1 MSNNKKALKSGIWY
15 TVSNFATKAMGF
27 ITMPIFT
34 RIMTSSDIGVFSNFS
49 AWVVILAA
57 ITSVDL
63 YSSVAVARFDYKDE
77 FNEYIASVLVLG
89 SSITAV
95 FYVFSIIFQKYIL
108 NLLGFSIF
116 ELHVAFIYF
125 MVYPAIQMFQ
135 IKSRIEYKYKVSV
148 VISLSSTVLSTLVAL
163 LLVFV
168 MKDKLFGRLL
178 GNYVPLIIMNTCVYL
193 YILRQSR
200 WISSKYW
207 KYGLAISLPL
217 VWHTLSS
224 NLLGSS
230 DRVMIKYFCGSSDT
244 AFYSVAYSCAMVVS
258 ILWTSMNTAW
268 SPWAYE
274 KMDEKNYVSL
284 KKASRPYL
292 LFFGFVVCCFILM
305 APEVLYIMG
314 GKEYSTAVGVIPPV
328 MIAYVFQFVY
338 SLYVNIETYCKKQKY
353 IAIGTTV
360 AAILNVGLNYIF
372 IPIFG
377 YKAAAY
383 TTLVGYVILFLI
395 HFLFV
400 VKMKKQN
407 WYDTKFNILFLL
419 FFILLMFIS
428 LFLYQNSLI
437 RYIICSIIFV
447 SIFCFFIVCRYDI
460 REAINKRSVEPVIC
474 KIKFLLGG
482 KKS

>member
-1 MSNNKKALKSGIWY
+1 MNNNVKALKSGVWY

-27 ITMPIFT
+27 VTMPIFT
-34 RIMTSSDIGVFSNFS
+34 RIMSSSDVGDYSNFS
-49 AWVVILAA
+49 AWIVILAA

-77 FNEYIASVLVLG
+77 LNEYIASVLVLG
-89 SSITAV
+89 SSITAGC
-95 FYVFSIIFQKYIL
+95 YALTIIFQEHIL
-108 NLLGFSIF
+108 KFLNFSAF
-116 ELHVAFIYF
+116 ELHLAFIYF

-148 VISLSSTVLSTLVAL
+148 AISLSSTIISTLVAL
-163 LLVFV
+163 LLVFLTQ
-168 MKDKLFGRLL
+168 DKLSGRLL
-178 GNYVPLIIMNTCVYL
+178 GNYVPLIIMNALVYL

-200 WISSKYW
+200 WISTKYW
-207 KYGLAISLPL
+207 KYGLTISLPL
-217 VWHTLSS
+217 VWHTLSA

-230 DRVMIKYFCGSSDT
+230 DRVMIKYFCGSSAT
-244 AFYSVAYSCAMVVS
+244 AFYSVAYSCAMAVS

-274 KMDEKNYVSL
+274 KMNEKNYEAL

-292 LFFGFVVCCFILM
+292 LFFGFVVFCFILI

-314 GKEYSTAVGVIPPV
+314 GEAYSTAVGVIPPV
-328 MIAYVFQFVY
+328 MVAYIFQFVY

-353 IAIGTTV
+353 IAIGTTI
-360 AAILNVGLNYIF
+360 AAILNIILNYIF

-377 YKAAAY
+377 YQAAAY
-383 TTLVGYVILFLI
+383 TTLIGYIVLFWV

-400 VKMKKQN
+400 VRLKKQN

-419 FFILLMFIS
+419 FFILLMF
-428 LFLYQNSLI
+428 LGLLLYQHRII
-437 RYIICSIIFV
+437 RYTIIIF
-447 SIFCFFIVCRYDI
+447 IFMAFVYVIILFNREI
-460 REAINKRSVEPVIC
+460 REAITKRDITPVIS
-474 KIKFLLGG
+474 KITIFFEVR
-482 KKS
+482 